1 MKVQL
6 EPKEQSWGGGVWECA
21 PPGRFLKFGPLKMH
35 FYIQVADIDLDAVV
49 LPDATATSGVF
60 DGDASPN
67 HMNELGPIK

>member
-1 MKVQL
+1 
-6 EPKEQSWGGGVWECA
+6 
-21 PPGRFLKFGPLKMH
+21 MH